1 MDKFRETQQGPLLA
15 KASRFFKTLTR
26 GSFDRL
32 AVDTDGVK
40 PVLLGI
46 RPDRAQVKIGGMSE
60 GTRDQLYLALRLSAL
75 ELQVEQGKNMPLI
88 ADDLFINF
96 DDQRTIA
103 GLSVLGDL
111 SKKMQVVYLTHHVHL
126 VDLAKTVFGDRLNV
140 IKMA

>member
-15 KASRFFKTLTR
+15 TASTLFKTLTR
-26 GSFDRL
+26 GSFERL
-32 AVDTDGVK
+32 AVDTESGSPK
-40 PVLLGI
+40 LFGI
-46 RPDRAQVKIGGMSE
+46 RPDRAQVMIEGMSE

-140 IKMA
+140 IELA